1 MSVLDLAR
9 LQFAVTTLF
18 HYIFVPLTIGLS
30 LMVAIMQ
37 TQYVRTG
44 DEGYKHMTKFWG
56 KLFLINFAMGV
67 VTGIVQ
73 EFQFGMG
80 WSEYSRFV
88 GDIFG
93 APLAI
98 EALMAFFIESTF
110 IGLWIFG
117 WDKLPKRI
125 HLFSIWMVALATNI
139 SSLWI
144 LIANSWMQ
152 NPVGYEIVN
161 GRAQMVDFGAVVTN
175 PNVFLQ
181 FPHVVLSAF
190 ATAGFFVMGVSAY
203 RLLRGKDDMERLN
216 FARSLKFGIV
226 FALLSLPATMWFGH
240 LSGQFLVEKQPMK
253 LAAVEALWESEDPA
267 SLSFFQIGDETNRQA
282 LINIRIPSLL
292 SFLTYDTFNG
302 LVPGINDLNA
312 YYQKQY
318 AGVYGEDADFVPP
331 MIWMLYWSFRAMV
344 GFGILM
350 TFIALVGVVL
360 WWRKTLSTAGWYLAP
375 LPILIALP
383 YIANSTGWMITELG
397 RQPWIVQGLMRTQDA
412 ISPNLTVLE
421 VGLSLVGFTLVYGLL
436 SVANFY
442 LLWKYGSKN
451 RITAEIL
458 PMPTPASDNLRLEKA
473 Y

>member
-1 MSVLDLAR
+1 MSILDLAR

-44 DEGYKHMTKFWG
+44 DESYKHMTKFWG

-110 IGLWIFG
+110 LGLWIFG
-117 WDKLPKRI
+117 WDKLPKRV
-125 HLFSIWMVALATNI
+125 HLFSIWMVAIATSI

-152 NPVGYEIVN
+152 NPVGYEIIN
-161 GRAQMVDFGAVVTN
+161 GRAQMTDFGAVITN

-203 RLLRGKDDMERLN
+203 RLLRGKNDAERLS
-216 FARSLKFGIV
+216 FSRSLKFGLV
-226 FALLSLPATMWFGH
+226 FSLSSVLFTMMVGH
-240 LSGQFLVEKQPMK
+240 LSGQFLIEKQPMK
-253 LAAVEALWESEDPA
+253 LAAMEALWESESPA
-267 SLSFFQIGDETNRQA
+267 SLSFFQIGDETNRQS

-292 SFLTYDTFNG
+292 SFLVYDTFDG
-302 LVPGINDLNA
+302 MVPGINDLNA
-312 YYQKQY
+312 YYQEQY
-318 AGVYGEDADFVPP
+318 AGVYGEDADYVPP

-344 GFGILM
+344 GFGLLM
-350 TFIALVGVVL
+350 SLVSVVGIVL
-360 WWRKTLSTAGWYLAP
+360 WWRGKLNTAGWYLAP
-375 LPILIALP
+375 LPFLIALP
-383 YIANSTGWMITELG
+383 YVANSTGWMITELG

-412 ISPNLTVLE
+412 ISPNLTALD
-421 VGLSLVGFTLVYGLL
+421 VGVSLVGFTLVYGLL

-442 LLWKYGSKN
+442 LLWKYGSEN
-451 RITAEIL
+451 RITAEML
-458 PMPTPASDNLRLEKA
+458 PMPAPASDNLRLENA